1 MDAFPALCM
10 NADPSD
16 RGLLRLLPVTQP
28 GPFSFE
34 NRDSATLRLPPAA
47 HNRPCSTLMTRGPLS
62 DCDSNR
68 RRYSNVGRAPT
79 SAGRDLSGASLSS
92 VSWTEMQ
99 FTAIR
104 LHSRGGE
111 GRGGEGGRR
120 RRVHGEER
128 VPGAHRG
135 GAHSACVCVH
145 KCEIYKKCEK
155 HEWQCLNKFP
165 QQLLCDGRLHADA

>member
-34 NRDSATLRLPPAA
+34 NRDSAKLRLPPAA
-47 HNRPCSTLMTRGPLS
+47 HNRPCSTLMTPGPLS

-68 RRYSNVGRAPT
+68 RRYSNVRRAPT

-111 GRGGEGGRR
+111 GRGGREAACARRGTSAWCTSGRR
-120 RRVHGEER
+120 
-128 VPGAHRG
+128 
-135 GAHSACVCVH
+135 SLCVCV
-145 KCEIYKKCEK
+145 CVCT
-155 HEWQCLNKFP
+155 QV
-165 QQLLCDGRLHADA
+165 

>member
-16 RGLLRLLPVTQP
+16 RGLLRLLPVTRP

-34 NRDSATLRLPPAA
+34 TAIPQKLRLPPAA

-62 DCDSNR
+62 DCYSNR
-68 RRYSNVGRAPT
+68 RRYSNVRRAPT

-92 VSWTEMQ
+92 VSRTEMQ

-104 LHSRGGE
+104 LHSGGGA
-111 GRGGEGGRR
+111 GRVGGREAACAR
-120 RRVHGEER
+120 RGT
-128 VPGAHRG
+128 
-135 GAHSACVCVH
+135 SAWCTSGRRSLCVCVCVR

-155 HEWQCLNKFP
+155 LSRVAVFK
-165 QQLLCDGRLHADA
+165 